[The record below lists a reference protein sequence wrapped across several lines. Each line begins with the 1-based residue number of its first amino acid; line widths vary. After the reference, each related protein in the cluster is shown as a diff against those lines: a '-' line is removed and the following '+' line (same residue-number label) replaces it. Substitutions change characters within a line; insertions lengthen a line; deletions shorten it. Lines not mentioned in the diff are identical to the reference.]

1 MQLSPQKAAS
11 STMNSPNR
19 THPALPTDASNMVA
33 FPTPGGKQ
41 GPSRLEQL
49 LTLEAAIREQPSAA
63 ALALHSVNEPLALL
77 GFEQAFFLRFN
88 GRGRARVEA
97 VSSVADPDRT
107 SQLLRAVAVA
117 VSSFAEPDHPRIGRV
132 LLPADQRYPFS
143 NALWLPMNGRDGRL
157 FAGLLA
163 LRGKDWTEGDLIVGK
178 RLAGTYS
185 HALQA
190 LTPPSL
196 LRHITI
202 PRWLKLA
209 APSAVLAAL
218 LVPVPL
224 TTLAPF
230 EVIPDNPGIVSA
242 PIDGVISE
250 ILVDPNARVSR
261 GQPLFRFDGTALR
274 AEADVAAQRV
284 VVAATRL
291 ATAQQGAFSD
301 LEAKRSLAIV
311 EKELVLAQA
320 ESAYADDML
329 AKVTVTAPEDGVAI
343 FTAKSDWT
351 GRPVHT
357 GEKVMEVADPARIAY
372 RADLAVHDSVALEP
386 GATVRLFLD
395 SDPLSPRRGKVR
407 ELSYHASQ
415 LPGGQLAYRVLAIA
429 EEGTL
434 ADRIGLRG
442 TAQISGRTVSLGF
455 FLFRRPLAALRQYFG
470 V

>member
-1 MQLSPQKAAS
+1 M
-11 STMNSPNR
+11 
-19 THPALPTDASNMVA
+19 TD
-33 FPTPGGKQ
+33 
-41 GPSRLEQL
+41 R
-49 LTLEAAIREQPSAA
+49 
-63 ALALHSVNEPLALL
+63 NE
-77 GFEQAFFLRFN
+77 
-88 GRGRARVEA
+88 
-97 VSSVADPDRT
+97 
-107 SQLLRAVAVA
+107 
-117 VSSFAEPDHPRIGRV
+117 
-132 LLPADQRYPFS
+132 
-143 NALWLPMNGRDGRL
+143 RL

-163 LRGKDWTEGDLIVGK
+163 LRDKEWAEGDMVIGQ
-178 RLAGTYS
+178 RIAGTYS

-196 LRHITI
+196 LRSIAI
-202 PRWLKLA
+202 PRWLRLA
-209 APSAVLAAL
+209 APLAILAAL

-284 VVAATRL
+284 VVAAAKL

-301 LEAKRSLAIV
+301 LEAKRSLAVV
-311 EKELVLAQA
+311 ETELELAEA
-320 ESAYADDML
+320 EQAYADDML
-329 AKVTVTAPEDGVAI
+329 AKVTVTAPEDGIAI

-357 GEKVMEVADPARIAY
+357 GEKVMEVADPTRVAY

-386 GATVRLFLD
+386 GAGVRLFLD
-395 SDPLSPRRGKVR
+395 SDPLSPRRGSVR
-407 ELSYHASQ
+407 ELSYHASPQ
-415 LPGGQLAYRVLAIA
+415 PGGQLAYRVLAIA
-429 EEGTL
+429 TEGT
-434 ADRIGLRG
+434 APDRIGLRG
-442 TAQISGRTVSLGF
+442 TAQISGRKVSLGF